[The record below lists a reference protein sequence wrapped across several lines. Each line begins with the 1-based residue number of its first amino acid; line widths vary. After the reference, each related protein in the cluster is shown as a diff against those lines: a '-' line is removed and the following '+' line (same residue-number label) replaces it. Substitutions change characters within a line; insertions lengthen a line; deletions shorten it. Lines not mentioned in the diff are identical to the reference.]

1 MQWRHWALLVAIL
14 AATPALGQEGE
25 SGGGGADDP
34 PGDDNGGGGG
44 DDPPGDDGGGG
55 GGGDGSWVRARSL
68 LMRDAASPDG
78 DARGHVEVR
87 ARGDRQRF
95 QVEAELLD
103 PGLSVEFLVEDGAA
117 AMVSAGFFTANAAG
131 QAEAELDT
139 GDGGALPAGAAT
151 VAELAGRRV
160 DVRDAEGA
168 LLLSGTVPSLDAAPI
183 RLRGRT
189 RVRDEVTGVRV
200 DVEMRVS
207 GPMGRQQFRIKVRR
221 AEPNAALELWID
233 DGAGTLVLA
242 AEMTANPGGSVAVR
256 LDSRRGDGMPLGAG
270 GVQDLSGRP
279 FEVRVGGVAVAA
291 GALPTL

>member
-1 MQWRHWALLVAIL
+1 MQWKHWTLVAAIL
-14 AATPALGQEGE
+14 AAGPALGQEGE
-25 SGGGGADDP
+25 SGGGGM
-34 PGDDNGGGGG
+34 

-55 GGGDGSWVRARSL
+55 GGGGGGSWVRARSL

-78 DARGHVEVR
+78 DTRGHVEVR
-87 ARGDRQRF
+87 ERGTRQRF

-103 PGLSVEFLVEDGAA
+103 AGSTVEFLVEDGAA
-117 AMVSAGFFTANAAG
+117 TMVSAGFFTANVAG

-139 GDGGALPAGAAT
+139 GDGGSLPAGAAT

-160 DVRDAEGA
+160 EVRDSGGA
-168 LLLSGTVPSLDAAPI
+168 LLLFGAVPSIDAAPI

-189 RVRDEVTGVRV
+189 RVRDEETGVRV

-221 AEPNAALELWID
+221 AAPDAALELWID

-242 AEMTANPGGSVAVR
+242 APMSANSGGSTAIR

-270 GVQDLSGRP
+270 GVQDLAGRP